1 MEIRDTKPVSG
12 AAPLRKA
19 RATTDAGGADA
30 PSPIEETVLLAGV
43 PESEMT
49 PRVRQALMGLLGEV
63 DRLRRDLDESRN
75 RIAFLERLA
84 DEDSLMPIA
93 NRRAFVRELSRMM
106 AFAQRYGTPASV
118 VYFDLD
124 GLKAVNDEHGHAAGD
139 AALQHIAQILV
150 DSVRNT
156 DVVGRLGGDEF
167 GVLLVQTD
175 EETAIRKADSLA
187 ASIVAQPLLWQ
198 DKLIALSAAYGTHSF
213 HGNENAAEAL
223 AAADRAMYER
233 KKKRREGDK
242 DF

>member
-1 MEIRDTKPVSG
+1 MEIRDTKPVSR
-12 AAPLRKA
+12 AASLRKA
-19 RATTDAGGADA
+19 APRAGTASATETDDIAA
-30 PSPIEETVLLAGV
+30 TVSLAGV

-49 PRVRQALMGLLGEV
+49 PRVRQALLDLLGEV

-93 NRRAFVRELSRMM
+93 NRRAFVRELTRMM

-118 VYFDLD
+118 IYFDLD

-139 AALQHIAQILV
+139 GALQHIAQILV

-167 GVLLVQTD
+167 GVLLVQTE
-175 EETAIRKADSLA
+175 EETAVRKAESLA
-187 ASIVAQPLLWQ
+187 ETIRARPLLWQ
-198 DKLIALSAAYGTHSF
+198 GKEIALSAAYGVHSF
-213 HGNENAAEAL
+213 HGTENAAEAL
-223 AAADRAMYER
+223 DAADRAMYER
-233 KKKRREGDK
+233 KKKRRGGDK
-242 DF
+242 